1 LIYSLSITFYFI
13 DFMKQNWRINQ
24 LAYRLLWIVWLMQTA
39 LLINQLLIEKRFP
52 VLSLN
57 EGLFFYAWI
66 LITFSL
72 VINRLF
78 NIHFIVLFTNIFSFF
93 ILLLSFTLNAN
104 QHIYEGIKFIHE
116 ILIIHI
122 TLAFI
127 SYGFFTISF
136 MLAIMY
142 LLQYWFLRNK
152 KGIKWMFRFG
162 DLKQLD
168 SYSYYAVIIGGPLLL
183 ISLILGFV
191 WASIANAE
199 FYLFDVTT
207 IESILV
213 LIIYIIYLLLIFV
226 FKYIGKPIAVY
237 NTVAF
242 LLLLINYFLF
252 NTFSNFHF

>member
-24 LAYRLLWIVWLMQTA
+24 LAYRLLWIVWLMQTV
-39 LLINQLLIEKRFP
+39 LLINQLLIEKKFP

-122 TLAFI
+122 ILAFI
-127 SYGFFTISF
+127 YYGFFKIYF
-136 MLAIMY
+136 ILVIVY
-142 LLQYWFLRNK
+142 IFHYWFLSINK
-152 KGIKWMFRFG
+152 DIKMMFC
-162 DLKQLD
+162 
-168 SYSYYAVIIGGPLLL
+168 
-183 ISLILGFV
+183 
-191 WASIANAE
+191 
-199 FYLFDVTT
+199 
-207 IESILV
+207 
-213 LIIYIIYLLLIFV
+213 
-226 FKYIGKPIAVY
+226 
-237 NTVAF
+237 
-242 LLLLINYFLF
+242 
-252 NTFSNFHF
+252 